1 MSIII
6 FIAKKILSRSKAIF
20 KGLIILNKVDI
31 MNHVLVALFVWIFL
45 AGPAV
50 AQTPAR
56 IISLAPNL
64 TEILYDLELG
74 ERVIA
79 VSRYCNYPPEVKAK
93 PKIGGMSNPSL
104 EAIIAMRPEMVVLT
118 DDGNPR
124 AIERKLRQLGVR
136 THVFRAKRLAD
147 LPNEI
152 RILGTALGI
161 AAHAE
166 RSAGRIESVIRRHA
180 EKTQS
185 SAGHPPQKVLFV
197 VQPDPLIVAGPG
209 TAMDDVLKLLGLQ
222 NIAADAKT
230 QYPRYSLE
238 EVIRQS
244 PDIIFMGMM
253 QDVVMD
259 QSRRLLK
266 KLNRL
271 EAVRQG
277 RVHYIGDP
285 LFRLGPRITDGI
297 VEIAAIVEKTKK

>member
-1 MSIII
+1 
-6 FIAKKILSRSKAIF
+6 
-20 KGLIILNKVDI
+20 
-31 MNHVLVALFVWIFL
+31 MNYFLVALCMWIFL
-45 AGPAV
+45 AAPAM

-64 TEILYDLELG
+64 TEILYDLGLG

-104 EAIIAMRPEMVVLT
+104 EAIVAMKPEMVVLT

-147 LPNEI
+147 LPREI
-152 RILGTALGI
+152 RVLGTALDVYGI
-161 AAHAE
+161 ADRRAA
-166 RSAGRIESVIRRHA
+166 RIEGVIRRHA
-180 EKTQS
+180 EKAQS

-197 VQPDPLIVAGPG
+197 VQPDPLLVAGPG
-209 TAMDDVLKLLGLQ
+209 TAIDDVLKLLGLQ

-244 PDIIFMGMM
+244 PDIIFIGKAH
-253 QDVVMD
+253 DAVMA
-259 QSRRLLK
+259 QSRRLLG
-266 KLNRL
+266 KLSGVD
-271 EAVRQG
+271 AVRLG
-277 RVHYIGDP
+277 RVYYIGDP
-285 LFRLGPRITDGI
+285 LFRLGPRITEGI
-297 VEIAAIVEKTKK
+297 AEITGIVEKTEK

>member
-1 MSIII
+1 
-6 FIAKKILSRSKAIF
+6 LSRGEAIF
-20 KGLIILNKVDI
+20 HRSHHINKVDI
-31 MNHVLVALFVWIFL
+31 MNHFLVVLFVWIFL
-45 AGPAV
+45 VGPAV

-64 TEILYDLELG
+64 TEILYDLGLG

-104 EAIIAMRPEMVVLT
+104 EVIVAMKPEMVVLT

-147 LPNEI
+147 LPREI
-152 RILGTALGI
+152 RALGTALDVHVLADQR
-161 AAHAE
+161 AA
-166 RSAGRIESVIRRHA
+166 RIESVIRQYA
-180 EKTQS
+180 EKAQS
-185 SAGHPPQKVLFV
+185 SARHAPQKVLFV
-197 VQPDPLIVAGPG
+197 VQPDPLLVAGPG
-209 TAMDDVLKLLGLQ
+209 TAIDDVLKLLGLQ

-244 PDIIFMGMM
+244 PDIIFIGKAH
-253 QDVVMD
+253 DAVMA
-259 QSRRLLK
+259 QSRRFLS
-266 KLNRL
+266 KLSRVD
-271 EAVRQG
+271 AVHLG
-277 RVHYIGDP
+277 RVYYIGDP
-285 LFRLGPRITDGI
+285 LFRLGPRITEGIAEIAGI
-297 VEIAAIVEKTKK
+297 VEKMEK

>member
-1 MSIII
+1 M
-6 FIAKKILSRSKAIF
+6 
-20 KGLIILNKVDI
+20 I
-31 MNHVLVALFVWIFL
+31 MNRFLAVLFAWIFL
-45 AGPAV
+45 AGPAM

-64 TEILYDLELG
+64 TEILYDLSLG

-79 VSRYCNYPPEVKAK
+79 VSRYCNYPPEVKTK
-93 PKIGGMSNPSL
+93 PTIGGMSNPSL
-104 EAIIAMRPEMVVLT
+104 EAIVAMRPEMVVLT

-124 AIERKLRQLGVR
+124 QIEWRLRQVGIR

-147 LPNEI
+147 LPGEI
-152 RILGTALGI
+152 RELGTALGV
-161 AAHAE
+161 AARAE

-180 EKTQS
+180 ERAQRAPGLVHK
-185 SAGHPPQKVLFV
+185 KVLFV

-209 TAMDDVLKLLGLQ
+209 TAIDDVLQLLGLK
-222 NIAADAKT
+222 NIASNAKT

-259 QSRRLLK
+259 QSRRLLS
-266 KLNRL
+266 RL
-271 EAVRQG
+271 SQVDAVRLG
-277 RVHYIGDP
+277 RVYYIGDP
-285 LFRLGPRITDGI
+285 LFRLGPRITEGI
-297 VEIAAIVEKTKK
+297 AEIAGMLEKTAK

>member
-1 MSIII
+1 
-6 FIAKKILSRSKAIF
+6 
-20 KGLIILNKVDI
+20 
-31 MNHVLVALFVWIFL
+31 MNYFLVALCMWIFL
-45 AGPAV
+45 AAPAM

-64 TEILYDLELG
+64 TEILYDLGLG

-104 EAIIAMRPEMVVLT
+104 EAIVAMKPEMVVLT

-147 LPNEI
+147 LPREI
-152 RILGTALGI
+152 RVLGTALDVYGI
-161 AAHAE
+161 ADRRAA
-166 RSAGRIESVIRRHA
+166 RIEGVIRRHA
-180 EKTQS
+180 EKAQS

-197 VQPDPLIVAGPG
+197 VQPDPLLVAGPG
-209 TAMDDVLKLLGLQ
+209 TAIDDVLKLLGLQ

-230 QYPRYSLE
+230 QYPMYSLE

-244 PDIIFMGMM
+244 PDIIFIGKAH
-253 QDVVMD
+253 DAVMA
-259 QSRRLLK
+259 QSRRLLG
-266 KLNRL
+266 KLSGVD
-271 EAVRQG
+271 AVRLG
-277 RVHYIGDP
+277 RVYYIGDP
-285 LFRLGPRITDGI
+285 LFRLGPRITEGI
-297 VEIAAIVEKTKK
+297 AEITGIVEKTEK